1 MNEYKIITLRDNSEK
16 IIKGNEDKLK
26 RFLSTNYSG
35 DIQKILRF
43 KVKVTVKEEGESEFK
58 DFKTAW

>member
-1 MNEYKIITLRDNSEK
+1 MNEYKIITLRDGSEK
-16 IIKGNEDKLK
+16 IIKGNEDKL
-26 RFLSTNYSG
+26 RRYIFNNYSG
-35 DIQKILRF
+35 DIQKILRH